1 MKLPYAS
8 GFPAKLF
15 YYRSLRAGKTPLRDI
30 VNVPA
35 MPQPE
40 AYIADASG
48 LIDDN
53 GNLTKESTKEFLRK
67 FMEAFAKGLIRMRR
81 NSLCF

>member
-1 MKLPYAS
+1 
-8 GFPAKLF
+8 
-15 YYRSLRAGKTPLRDI
+15 
-30 VNVPA
+30 

-67 FMEAFAKGLIRMRR
+67 FMEAFAKWVDT
-81 NSLCF
+81 NAKK